1 MNRATL
7 NELACKSIGRGGLTS
22 TLRSN
27 RNADSETRCET
38 DGFGFAT
45 TALPM
50 VVVTHT
56 GQAASAIA
64 NGAAAR

>member
-1 MNRATL
+1 MRILKHVAKQN
-7 NELACKSIGRGGLTS
+7 
-22 TLRSN
+22 
-27 RNADSETRCET
+27 
-38 DGFGFAT
+38 GFGFAT